1 MQQATPAMR
10 TYRATIIPPHIEAA
24 ELEQLADAG
33 LLPTHKL
40 SAPTASAA
48 SNLAHLATGRP
59 VLRVERLE
67 A

>member
-1 MQQATPAMR
+1 MQQATPTLR
-10 TYRATIIPPHIEAA
+10 SYRAVIVPPHIEAS

-33 LLPTHKL
+33 LLPTHNL
-40 SAPTASAA
+40 SAATASAA

>member
-1 MQQATPAMR
+1 MQHATTAMR

-33 LLPTHKL
+33 LLPVHNL
-40 SAPTASAA
+40 SAATADQA

-59 VLRVERLE
+59 VLRIERLE

>member
-1 MQQATPAMR
+1 MQQATPTLR
-10 TYRATIIPPHIEAA
+10 SYRAVIVPAHIEAS

-33 LLPTHKL
+33 LLPTHNL

>member
-1 MQQATPAMR
+1 MQQAISTLR
-10 TYRATIIPPHIEAA
+10 TYRAIIAPSHIDAS

-33 LLPTHKL
+33 LLPTHNL
-40 SAPTASAA
+40 SAPTADQA
-48 SNLAHLATGRP
+48 SSLAHLATGRP

>member
-1 MQQATPAMR
+1 MQHATPTLR
-10 TYRATIIPPHIEAA
+10 SYRAVIVPPHIEAS

-33 LLPTHKL
+33 LLPTHHL
-40 SAPTASAA
+40 SAATADQA